1 MNLFIF
7 QSSTVQTKKSR
18 EQTIRP
24 VTELTIGNYSS
35 EDKRRATFS
44 ACKTHT
50 KKAQTLFFPFFF
62 FFFLTAN
69 LFFFSFSFSFHNCSP
84 VGKAYFCV
92 SLSQYSAICIRVRGE
107 KEKRNTETASD
118 IQSDLLY

>member
-18 EQTIRP
+18 EQTIWP

-35 EDKRRATFS
+35 EDRATFS

-50 KKAQTLFFPFFF
+50 QKSPNTLFSFF
-62 FFFLTAN
+62 FFFLTAD
-69 LFFFSFSFSFHNCSP
+69 LFFVSFSFSFHNCSP